1 MRQVLFW
8 IRDHKLSTA
17 GLVLVIA
24 GCLAL
29 VNLSKRVH
37 HLKPRATVSASA
49 PAPGA
54 SEAVAS
60 GGDAKLTPSEQ
71 AGTEQNARSARMRS
85 EFESA
90 ASYLDF
96 IGQALSR
103 PQEGGK
109 FYALLA
115 WKRCNDLNQHK
126 GIAAEHTG
134 NDGFHDAAVA
144 LIEDIEKRCTG
155 VLETYADAQS
165 LYKVAME
172 QRGGRDVLLP
182 ADGRGIVVPAQRATA
197 DADID
202 AALKTGDRWAAAEAL
217 QNNADFLD
225 VGNSAGDD
233 GVDRQLHEWGAEIV
247 ACELVGTCRGGIE
260 VSLHCVGTGDCAHD
274 DYRDVI
280 LAKVPDTHRV
290 VFDTMLAGL
299 HERMG
304 LVAGKTDAD
313 DKP

>member
-1 MRQVLFW
+1 MNQVLLW
-8 IRDHKLSTA
+8 IREHKLSTA
-17 GLVLVIA
+17 GLVLVIL
-24 GCLAL
+24 GCVAL

-37 HLKPRATVSASA
+37 HLKPRTASSASA
-49 PAPGA
+49 AAAASDVAATGGGA
-54 SEAVAS
+54 S
-60 GGDAKLTPSEQ
+60 LTPSQQ
-71 AGTEQNARSARMRS
+71 AGTEQNARTARMRG

-90 ASYLDF
+90 TNYLDF
-96 IGQALSR
+96 IGQAMGR

-126 GIAAEHTG
+126 GIAATHTG
-134 NDGFHDAAVA
+134 NDAFHEGAVA

-155 VLETYADAQS
+155 VLETYADIQS

-172 QRGGRDVLLP
+172 QRGGRDFLMP
-182 ADGRGIVVPAQRATA
+182 PDGRGIVSPAARQTA
-197 DADID
+197 NADID

-233 GVDRQLHEWGAEIV
+233 GTDRQLHEWGAEIV
-247 ACELVGTCRGGIE
+247 GCELVGNCRGGVE
-260 VSLHCVGTGDCAHD
+260 VALHCVGTGDCAHD

-280 LAKVPDTHRV
+280 LAKVPDTHRTI
-290 VFDTMLAGL
+290 FDTMLAGL

-304 LVAGKTDAD
+304 LVPGHTDAD